1 MRLSVFGLDHSGA
14 VMAGCLASRGHE
26 VIAVDEN
33 PDRIELIR
41 GGRAPVYEPR
51 LDDLVRDAVAAG
63 RLAATTNV
71 AEAVA
76 DSVLSSICIGT
87 PAPARAGDVLPVAAI
102 CEKIG
107 LALRD
112 KDRFHSV
119 VLRVAL
125 PAGTTRNVLI
135 PILQRASGKA
145 LGSGFG
151 VAVYPAFLR
160 RGRAVDDYAT
170 PPAMLL
176 GVSDDETLARLR
188 EMDIALEAPEVI
200 VDLAEAEAM
209 TRLDHRSPAG
219 PAAEPR
225 RFAAHPLLPG
235 MAAGTIG

>member
-26 VIAVDEN
+26 IVAVDQD
-33 PDRIELIR
+33 PDRIELVR
-41 GGRAPVYEPR
+41 GGRAPIYEPR
-51 LDDLVRDAVAAG
+51 LDELIRDAVAAG
-63 RLAATTNV
+63 RLAATTNI

-76 DSVLSSICIGT
+76 ESVLSIVCVGT
-87 PAPARAGDVLPVAAI
+87 PAPARSGDILPAASI

-135 PILQRASGKA
+135 PILQRASGKIV
-145 LGSGFG
+145 GEGFG
-151 VAVYPAFLR
+151 VAVYPSILR
-160 RGRAVDDYAT
+160 RGRAVDDYAH

-209 TRLDHRSPAG
+209 TRPDDRPPAG
-219 PAAEPR
+219 ADPEPR
-225 RFAAHPLLPG
+225 RLAPHPLLPG
-235 MAAGTIG
+235 MATGTIG